1 MRIRW
6 KLLLLLLG
14 IALIPLGVTGWLE
27 NRALERMGHELGAQT
42 RDALIDRAGRQLAQL
57 AGEYGTLVRRER
69 ETIQVALQAQ
79 AREVEHCLAMPVPVP
94 APRVLWAADYET
106 DTPPAGATRS
116 EKLLRPTPDGRQEPM
131 LVTLDE
137 PALYLAPGVTRAAV
151 ADDVARLA
159 SLRAGYQFLRQGH
172 PKLIC
177 WQYTTLASGV
187 HSAYPGHGE
196 YPVDFD
202 PRQRPW
208 YRRAVEQ
215 GDLTWNPPL
224 IDASTREVMIAV
236 TMPVRDPAGN
246 IVGVTGIDMMLRDLF
261 QGVQV
266 PVAWSRDAHTLIIT
280 ARDAPRADHP
290 GLLVIGEKTYL
301 AAGQHWDVPI
311 EVDWLESGDT
321 VQLQQLAD
329 DVRARRP
336 GLREM
341 PYDGR
346 NSLWAYG
353 AADAQNACVLLV
365 VPYDE
370 LVAQAATAENQV
382 LQRTQHQLRLTGITV
397 VVVAVLVFLVAFFG
411 SRTVTRPIAEL
422 AEVAHRVARG
432 DLAVRTHIRTRDE
445 LGELGRTVN
454 RMIPQLADRMRMRHS
469 LALAMEVQQR
479 LLPESAPHIEGLDVA
494 GRSIYCDETGGD
506 YYDFLQLDAMGPR
519 QLGVTVGDVT
529 GHGIAAALLMATGR
543 ALLRSRLHIPGNLAQ
558 VITDINR
565 QLSAD
570 TDAGRF
576 MTLVYVLIDTAA
588 RTLRWV
594 SGGHDAPLTY
604 DPTTGQFGELG
615 GGGLPLGIE
624 AHWQYEEY
632 SAPLLPAG
640 AVIVLG
646 TDGIWEARSPSGEMF
661 GKDRL
666 REVMRAN
673 AQRSADDISAAITT
687 AVAAF
692 RAGAAQ
698 EDDITLVVVKI
709 LP

>member
-1 MRIRW
+1 
-6 KLLLLLLG
+6 
-14 IALIPLGVTGWLE
+14 
-27 NRALERMGHELGAQT
+27 
-42 RDALIDRAGRQLAQL
+42 
-57 AGEYGTLVRRER
+57 
-69 ETIQVALQAQ
+69 
-79 AREVEHCLAMPVPVP
+79 
-94 APRVLWAADYET
+94 
-106 DTPPAGATRS
+106 
-116 EKLLRPTPDGRQEPM
+116 
-131 LVTLDE
+131 
-137 PALYLAPGVTRAAV
+137 
-151 ADDVARLA
+151 
-159 SLRAGYQFLRQGH
+159 
-172 PKLIC
+172 
-177 WQYTTLASGV
+177 
-187 HSAYPGHGE
+187 
-196 YPVDFD
+196 
-202 PRQRPW
+202 
-208 YRRAVEQ
+208 
-215 GDLTWNPPL
+215 
-224 IDASTREVMIAV
+224 
-236 TMPVRDPAGN
+236 
-246 IVGVTGIDMMLRDLF
+246 
-261 QGVQV
+261 
-266 PVAWSRDAHTLIIT
+266 
-280 ARDAPRADHP
+280 
-290 GLLVIGEKTYL
+290 
-301 AAGQHWDVPI
+301 
-311 EVDWLESGDT
+311 
-321 VQLQQLAD
+321 
-329 DVRARRP
+329 
-336 GLREM
+336 
-341 PYDGR
+341 
-346 NSLWAYG
+346 
-353 AADAQNACVLLV
+353 
-365 VPYDE
+365 
-370 LVAQAATAENQV
+370 
-382 LQRTQHQLRLTGITV
+382 
-397 VVVAVLVFLVAFFG
+397 
-411 SRTVTRPIAEL
+411 
-422 AEVAHRVARG
+422 
-432 DLAVRTHIRTRDE
+432 
-445 LGELGRTVN
+445 
-454 RMIPQLADRMRMRHS
+454 MIPQLADRMRMRHS

-604 DPTTGQFGELG
+604 DPTTGAFGELA